1 MYKRCGNLK
10 ILKAKHTEY
19 RLLPGKQEEACSNVK
34 LLLLPLVVLEGS
46 TSHALEDNPKGRLE
60 I

>member
-19 RLLPGKQEEACSNVK
+19 RLLPGKQEEACLNVR
-34 LLLLPLVVLEGS
+34 LLLLPLVVLEV
-46 TSHALEDNPKGRLE
+46 ARAMY
-60 I
+60 

>member
-19 RLLPGKQEEACSNVK
+19 RSLAGEQAEASPNVR
-34 LLLLPLVVLEGS
+34 LLLPPLVAFGGSMINELE
-46 TSHALEDNPKGRLE
+46 NYQKGRLE
-60 I
+60 M